1 MGYEYIEY
9 ARTHREF
16 TPEGGIY
23 SHAFSLKKVSDQS
36 RYGSRGRSNWLRKMA
51 VMDEYDE
58 LNSIARDRLSGAS
71 VLFIFG
77 AMMYYMIVAM
87 FVGSLAKSENP
98 IWEWLIPSLILGAI
112 LLRLFPS
119 IAYLTHQTRIKIQ
132 ETLYSHPGKPESKEP
147 SAFSYTKLDP
157 SGQDLEF
164 IKSLSEIGTPEIQQ
178 LYLAHANLIRKE
190 TIQRNNLSR
199 MISVFLALLLFLGYW
214 FTNPFQMTK
223 MMQIFGFWGCPA
235 QILVFGV
242 WGELMLRLEYRLRL
256 SRLRRIQVDQDRNA
270 GDFSQVLQAEDLM
283 DKALPSSF
291 CLYLRPFMT
300 TDKIHVGEMDLE
312 TILAYSLSRVSPVIA
327 LGHPG
332 EHIGAGRIKTS
343 DEHWQEEIMRLIDN
357 ATLIFIIPSH
367 REGTLWEIKNL
378 SQGKYLSKTIFI
390 MPPNIIFEKE
400 PYELQ
405 WKQASEAAQVFGI
418 DLPPYER
425 EGTIFR
431 LDTNGTLIR
440 KVPLGVEEFIINP
453 HGPN

>member
-1 MGYEYIEY
+1 
-9 ARTHREF
+9 
-16 TPEGGIY
+16 
-23 SHAFSLKKVSDQS
+23 
-36 RYGSRGRSNWLRKMA
+36 MA

-58 LNSIARDRLSGAS
+58 LNSIARDRISGAS
-71 VLFIFG
+71 AWFIFG
-77 AMMYYMIVAM
+77 AMMYYMLVAM
-87 FVGSLAKSENP
+87 LVGSFAKSENP

-119 IAYLTHQTRIKIQ
+119 IVYLAHQTRIKIQ
-132 ETLYSHPGKPESKEP
+132 ETLYSHPGNTDSNEP
-147 SAFSYTKLDP
+147 PAFSYTKLDP

-164 IKSLSEIGTPEIQQ
+164 IKSLSEIGTPEIGQ
-178 LYLAHANLIRKE
+178 LYLVHANLIRKE
-190 TIQRNNLSR
+190 TIQKNNLSR
-199 MISVFLALLLFLGYW
+199 MISVFLALAIFLGYW

-223 MMQIFGFWGCPA
+223 MMQILGFWGCPA

-242 WGELMLRLEYRLRL
+242 WSELMLRLEYRLRL
-256 SRLRRIQVDQDRNA
+256 SRLRRVQADQDRNA
-270 GDFSQVLQAEDLM
+270 GDFSQVLMAEDFKNK
-283 DKALPSSF
+283 DLPSSF

-300 TDKIHVGEMDLE
+300 TDKIHVGDMDLE
-312 TILAYSLSRVSPVIA
+312 TILAYSLSRISSMIA

-343 DEHWQEEIMRLIDN
+343 DEHWQAEIMRLIDK
-357 ATLIFIIPSH
+357 ADLIFLIPSH

-378 SQGKYLSKTIFI
+378 MQGEHLSKTIFV

-405 WKQASEAAQVFGI
+405 WKQASEAARGFGV

-425 EGTIFR
+425 EGTFFR
-431 LDTNGTLIR
+431 MDTNGTLIR